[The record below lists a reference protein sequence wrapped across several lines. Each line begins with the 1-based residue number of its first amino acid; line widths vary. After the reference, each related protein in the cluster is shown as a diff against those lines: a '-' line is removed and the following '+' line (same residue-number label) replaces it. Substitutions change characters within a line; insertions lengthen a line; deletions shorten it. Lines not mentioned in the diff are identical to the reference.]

1 MKKEIVKFQS
11 EARGKD
17 SNQWITRPHIT
28 ITPSPRDHVINVSAK
43 SDKLTIQTR
52 SNLRSEF
59 DLIKYYSDIS

>member
-1 MKKEIVKFQS
+1 MVKFQS

-17 SNQWITRPHIT
+17 SNQWITRSDIT
-28 ITPSPRDHVINVSAK
+28 ITSSPRDHVINASAK